1 MKHKQTILTRIAAA
15 VLLIAAVA
23 VTAPQAAAQGRKSV
37 RINEVMVENSNSLVD
52 EYGNKSAW
60 IELFNANFAPVEI
73 SSVFLSND
81 PANPKKYPVPLGDVN
96 TKIPKRQHVVF
107 FADGEPNLG
116 TFHTS
121 FTLTPG
127 QDNWVGLF
135 DANGTLIDEVT
146 IPASLCAGQSWART
160 EDGEGE
166 WALRTG
172 GANDYI
178 TPSSAN
184 VIRDTN
190 RKIDLFAEQDENGFG
205 MTIMAMCIVFTALLL
220 LCLSFYAIGKI
231 GGAVSK
237 MNKMRAHGVDNETTS
252 AKDVAHDSGEEIAAI
267 VMALNEH
274 LNAHDSENT
283 ILTINKVKRAYS
295 PWSSKIYGLREVPGV
310 QHHTK

>member
-1 MKHKQTILTRIAAA
+1 MKHQQTILTRIATA

-23 VTAPQAAAQGRKSV
+23 VTAPQASAQGRKSV
-37 RINEVMVENSNSLVD
+37 RINEVMVDNGNSLVD

-73 SSVFLSND
+73 SSVYLSND

-121 FTLTPG
+121 FTLVPG
-127 QDNWVGLF
+127 QENWVGLF

-146 IPASLCAGQSWART
+146 IPATLSANQSWART
-160 EDGEGE
+160 EDGAGE

-172 GANDYI
+172 GASDYI

-184 VIRDTN
+184 IIKDKN
-190 RKIDLFAEQDENGFG
+190 NKIEMFAEQDENGFA
-205 MTIMAMCIVFTALLL
+205 MTIMAMGIVFSALLL
-220 LCLSFYAIGKI
+220 LCICFYIIGKI
-231 GGAVSK
+231 GASVLRG
-237 MNKMRAHGVDNETTS
+237 NKMQAHGIDKATAADT
-252 AKDVAHDSGEEIAAI
+252 KMAHDSGEEIAAI
-267 VMALNEH
+267 VMALHEH
-274 LNAHDSENT
+274 LDTHDTET
-283 ILTINKVKRAYS
+283 TVLTINKVKRAYS
-295 PWSSKIYGLREVPGV
+295 PWSSKIYGLREVPD
-310 QHHTK
+310 HRRAK